1 MTQPLA
7 YASSLPADQVAAPDL
22 SSIEALARAD
32 LEAAY
37 RAREAALAD
46 CRRIIR
52 CSANAIRAVHR
63 EEWSRAEGLMGEA
76 GEALAAVQAALAPH
90 PEVLHAGFVAD
101 AAKEYAEARLTA
113 ALARGTGLSD
123 HRALGLDVAPFLNGM
138 GEAVGE
144 LRRRM
149 LDRLHAGDVAE
160 AEEVLVAM
168 DSIVDLLADLDF
180 PDGMTGGLRRTTDVA
195 RALVERSRS
204 DLTTT
209 VVQEK
214 LRIELQQRLGKSSN
228 PSSNPR

>member
-1 MTQPLA
+1 MTQPLGSA
-7 YASSLPADQVAAPDL
+7 LPLLAEPVASPDL
-22 SSIEALARAD
+22 GSIQALARAD
-32 LEAAY
+32 MEAAY
-37 RAREAALAD
+37 KAREAALAD

-63 EEWSRAEGLMGEA
+63 QEWSRAEVLMGEA
-76 GEALAAVQAALAPH
+76 GEALAAVQASAPY

-113 ALARGTGLSD
+113 GPGERRRSPRPSRPRSRRG
-123 HRALGLDVAPFLNGM
+123 
-138 GEAVGE
+138 AVPQRIGGSGRRV
-144 LRRRM
+144 RRRM
-149 LDRLHAGDVAE
+149 LDRLRAGDVAE

-204 DLTTT
+204 DLTAT
-209 VVQEK
+209 VVQER
-214 LRIELQQRLGKSSN
+214 LRLELEQRLGN
-228 PSSNPR
+228 PPNHGHQPR